1 METRVDS
8 EKFDQLQEIFARDL
22 IERIRLKL
30 LEAGIAG
37 NTLKEVTGEIAFSVT
52 SALDNIAIIEKEGV
66 EAHPY
71 LTFVDDDE
79 QLIHC
84 GENSYAHELI
94 ASLMDDVFRK

>member
-1 METRVDS
+1 METRVDP
-8 EKFDQLQEIFARDL
+8 EKFDQLQEIFAREL

-37 NTLKEVTGEIAFSVT
+37 TTLKEVTGEIAFSVT
-52 SALDNIAIIEKEGV
+52 STLDDIAIIQKDGV
-66 EAHPY
+66 AAHPF
-71 LTFVDDDE
+71 LTFVDDDD

-94 ASLMDDVFRK
+94 ASLMDEVFRK